1 MNTQTPT
8 KNHKCCA
15 RIFYRDWGRTR
26 PCLKSGTV
34 NHDGNWFCKMHDPVG
49 IEAKREARQKERNE
63 RYNQEKQKREWT
75 AKCLSACA
83 SMADPELELAE
94 KDAQIVVLREALQ
107 MSQPKCILDLLA
119 ISYEAISHLFEVH
132 GCDTHGNEVWM
143 SAREQIPACIKS
155 LKQALSTPPP
165 PVVPL
170 EDVKPLVEALTELG
184 DGVHR
189 LSDALDSCRDGPT
202 STEVLRYDRCGMAND
217 RILQFTTKH
226 PID

>member
-8 KNHKCCA
+8 PRTDANESLTCKEGSLCIAPDFA
-15 RIFYRDWGRTR
+15 RT
-26 PCLKSGTV
+26 L
-34 NHDGNWFCKMHDPVG
+34 
-49 IEAKREARQKERNE
+49 ER
-63 RYNQEKQKREWT
+63 
-75 AKCLSACA
+75 
-83 SMADPELELAE
+83 ELAE
-94 KDAQIVVLREALQ
+94 KDAQIVALREALQ

-143 SAREQIPACIKS
+143 SVREQIPACIKS

-170 EDVKPLVEALTELG
+170 EDVRPLVEALNLYTESERWILE
-184 DGVHR
+184 
-189 LSDALDSCRDGPT
+189 DAEWRFVDDPKTNWFSPHELAEKSLAT
-202 STEVLRYDRCGMAND
+202 
-217 RILQFTTKH
+217 FTTKH